1 MNDSQRAA
9 QVERIRAKIKAL
21 AKTENEREQVA
32 YVLYLLTRLNF
43 IEEGKTEQNAGE
55 LRSDPAEQEARAKP
69 EEGETK
75 MNDQEREPETEIE
88 NDFENWI
95 KNGETPTEEVKKALE
110 NLKI

>member
-9 QVERIRAKIKAL
+9 QIERIRAKIKAL
-21 AKTENEREQVA
+21 VKTENEREQVA

-43 IEEGKTEQNAGE
+43 IEEGKAEQNAGE
-55 LRSDPAEQEARAKP
+55 LQSDPAEQEARAKP

-88 NDFENWI
+88 NDFESWI
-95 KNGETPTEEVKKALE
+95 KNGETPTEEEKKALE

>member
-9 QVERIRAKIKAL
+9 QVKRIRAKIKAL
-21 AKTENEREQVA
+21 VKTENEREQVA

-43 IEEGKTEQNAGE
+43 IEEGKAEQNAGE

-69 EEGETK
+69 EEGEEK
-75 MNDQEREPETEIE
+75 MNDQEREPETE

-95 KNGETPTEEVKKALE
+95 KNGETPTEAEKKALE